1 VRRQKA
7 KGKRQ
12 KAKGKR
18 QKAKGK
24 RNLGGLGRLSINE
37 RAVTKKNEAKPS

>member
-1 VRRQKA
+1 MRENQEKLLMKA

-24 RNLGGLGRLSINE
+24 RQNP
-37 RAVTKKNEAKPS
+37 AKATTQAWTFC

>member
-1 VRRQKA
+1 ML

-18 QKAKGK
+18 QEAGIF
-24 RNLGGLGRLSINE
+24 SIPNYQLPITHHQLLIASIIE
-37 RAVTKKNEAKPS
+37 FDL